1 MYIEKVLNNNAVI
14 SLDENGDEIIVM
26 GKGIAFGK
34 KGNQKVELTNLNYK
48 IFSCKN
54 KNINNKLISI
64 VSDLSQEYIL
74 LTRKIILTFEKEYN
88 KKLNEIIYVSL
99 TEHIHGAI
107 ERYHQGIQVKNPLLM
122 EIKRLFADE
131 YEIGR
136 RALEMI
142 HQDFGVLFEEDEAGY
157 IAYHIVNAELN
168 NDMINIA
175 NITKV
180 MQQVLSVIK
189 YHFKVE
195 FNEESSTYYRFITH
209 LKFFAQRVFSNA
221 VYEEEDTEL
230 FFILKEKYHESYEC
244 VLKIKELIEHEYNYD
259 LSLEEQLY
267 LMIHI
272 ERIRTKATI

>member
-1 MYIEKVLNNNAVI
+1 MYIEKVLNNNAFI
-14 SLDENGDEIIVM
+14 SLDENGEEIIVM

-34 KGNQKVELTNLNYK
+34 KGQQEVNLTNKNYK
-48 IFSCKN
+48 VFSCKD
-54 KNINNKLISI
+54 KSINHKLINI
-64 VSDLSQEYIL
+64 VSDLPQEYIL
-74 LTRKIILTFEKEYN
+74 LTRKIISMFEKEYN

-122 EIKRLFADE
+122 EIKRLFAEE

-136 RALEMI
+136 RALTMI
-142 HQDFGVLFEEDEAGY
+142 QQELGVIFEEDEAGY

-180 MQQVLSVIK
+180 MQQVLNVIK

-209 LKFFAQRVFSNA
+209 LKFFAQRIFSHK
-221 VYEEEDTEL
+221 VYEDEDTEL
-230 FFILKEKYHESYEC
+230 FFILTEKYQESYHC
-244 VLKIKELIEHEYNYD
+244 TVKIKELIYQNYNYE

-272 ERIRTKATI
+272 ERIRTKSIT

>member
-1 MYIEKVLNNNAVI
+1 MYIEKVLNNNAFI

-34 KGNQKVELTNLNYK
+34 KGNQKVDLTNLNYK

-74 LTRKIILTFEKEYN
+74 LTRKIISTFEKEYN
-88 KKLNEIIYVSL
+88 KKLNEIIYVGL